1 MNRRD
6 AATKEAAVE
15 LAKLHEQVITQ
26 ERMSLERMSSLL
38 SLIDSQA
45 KAASAARQAS
55 DLAVSKAEVAV
66 EKRFDAMN
74 EFRAQLADQAGHF
87 ATREA
92 VDAKIGAVDK
102 EWQAAVEATRARLN
116 LLERQMERWS
126 GKGTGLATGWGY
138 LAGGISLVI
147 LVVNFFFYL
156 ASR

>member
-1 MNRRD
+1 MTRRD

-15 LAKLHEQVITQ
+15 LAKLREQMVAQ

-45 KAASAARQAS
+45 KAASAARSAS
-55 DLAVSKAEVAV
+55 DLAVSKAEIAV

-116 LLERQMERWS
+116 LLERQMERWN
-126 GKGTGLATGWGY
+126 GKGAGLATGWGY
-138 LAGGISLVI
+138 LAGGMTLVV
-147 LVVNFFFYL
+147 LVVNFIFFL
-156 ASR
+156 VGR